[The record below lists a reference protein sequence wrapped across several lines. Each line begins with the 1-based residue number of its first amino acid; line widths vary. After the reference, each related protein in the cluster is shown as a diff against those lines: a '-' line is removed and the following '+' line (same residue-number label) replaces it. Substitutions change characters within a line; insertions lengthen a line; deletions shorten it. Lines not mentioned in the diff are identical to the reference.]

1 LLPCDFIVHNARQL
15 ITCAGP
21 APRRGAAQA
30 SLDSIAGG
38 ALASLDGR
46 IVYAGPDVDLETR
59 VAPLPG
65 ARRLDAGGHSIVPG
79 FVDPHTHA
87 VFAGDRRDE
96 LRRRLAGAGYAE
108 IAATG
113 GGIVATVAATRGATE
128 DALVAQTRVR
138 LDEMLACG
146 TTSCEIKSGYGLS
159 VESELKILRAVRRLA
174 GEHPIGI
181 TATFLGAHEV
191 PVEFRGRR
199 DAYVDLVV
207 DEMIPA
213 VAAERLAEWC
223 DVFCETDVF
232 SAAESTRILQA
243 GLRGGLQPR
252 IHADELAASGGSGV
266 AARVGARSADHLLFV
281 PPDGIEAMA
290 RAGVGATLLPIAAFY
305 LKLGRF
311 APARALMAA
320 GVPVALATDVNPG
333 GGFSPSMPFAMTL
346 ACFAMHLTF
355 EEALVAATIN
365 AAWSLDR
372 ADSIGSL
379 EPGKQMD
386 AVLVR
391 GDAIDLIRVGAP
403 SIAAVIKRGRIV
415 SGAGIPDWGTRDSGL
430 TASG

>member
-1 LLPCDFIVHNARQL
+1 VLPCDFIVHHARQL

-46 IVYAGPDVDLETR
+46 IVYAGPDADLETR
-59 VAPLPG
+59 VAPMPG
-65 ARRLDAGGHSIVPG
+65 ARRLDASGHSIVPG
-79 FVDPHTHA
+79 FVDAHTHA

-113 GGIVATVAATRGATE
+113 GGIVATVAATRAATE
-128 DALVAQTRVR
+128 DALVAQTRAR

-146 TTSCEIKSGYGLS
+146 TTSCEIKSGYGLT
-159 VESELKILRAVRRLA
+159 VESELKILRAVGRLA

-223 DVFCETDVF
+223 DVFCETGVF
-232 SAAESTRILQA
+232 SPAESTRILGA
-243 GLRGGLQPR
+243 GIRAGLQPR

-355 EEALVAATIN
+355 EEALIAATIN

-403 SIAAVIKRGRIV
+403 SIAAVIKRGRIA
-415 SGAGIPDWGTRDSGL
+415 SGAGIRDSGPDSGL
-430 TASG
+430 TTSG